1 MRVGFALQKA
11 LSSDLSAKV
20 KSGDAHWVTIKEGP
34 LEGRHLLIDGARP
47 ANGQQ
52 SSGKILAGHGIS
64 AHVIEKITGA
74 SEGSDIKHVHDED
87 AHLLQAFAHSARLSS
102 LGDALT
108 DVLKD
113 RLKREFASTGVDRL
127 AVVQTGK
134 RLNMYRVPAG
144 EPGAPDAEVIKDF
157 IRIWRV
163 GRGSEI
169 TIIHKHGVAGADD
182 TSVFNSSGK
191 QLNIGAEKEKR
202 EKRQNQSSQLLSTLS
217 KFGVDR
223 VEFNKES
230 QTEKERKAIA
240 EAATNAF
247 HVLSKTSP
255 LGAVRKTA
263 VTLMLGKLSVG
274 SKAWAHYT
282 PSQKAIYM
290 TSKQNGM
297 KPFFHEYGHAMDHA
311 VSGYSGYAS
320 ETGILK
326 PLVDAIRETES
337 HQTFIA
343 GLGKQGTRW
352 SGHSANGKWGRS
364 YYRSGRETFA
374 RFFAEYTNYKAE
386 KEGVNVP
393 EELREPRRDEMY
405 SPVELD
411 RLGAVFEGIMKDN
424 NLEKSLPLCFV
435 VEAKTL
441 QKSRTKAEWSQV
453 KHNKKSEY
461 GNETYA
467 DPAHNSYPLTK
478 GGNPSRER
486 TMAAWRYAHTKR
498 DEDEYTPA
506 ERTRLQNRIKRFAK
520 VHFDEDLQSPDEA
533 KKSLRIA
540 FPIAR

>member
-1 MRVGFALQKA
+1 VLQKA
-11 LSSDLSAKV
+11 LSSDLAAKV
-20 KSGDAHWVTIKEGP
+20 KGGDAHWVTVKEGP
-34 LEGRHLLIDGARP
+34 LEGRHLLINGARP

-52 SSGKILAGHGIS
+52 SSGKILAGHGIP

-113 RLKREFASTGVDRL
+113 HLKREFASTGVDRL

-134 RLNMYRVPAG
+134 RLNMYRVPVG
-144 EPGAPDAEVIKDF
+144 EPGTPDSEVIKDF

-182 TSVFNSSGK
+182 TSVFNSTGK
-191 QLNIGAEKEKR
+191 QLKTGYEKEKR
-202 EKRQNQSSQLLSTLS
+202 EKRQSQSSQLLSTLA

-230 QTEKERKAIA
+230 QTDKERKAIA

-247 HVLSKTSP
+247 RVLSETSP
-255 LGAVRKTA
+255 LGAVRKTT

-320 ETGILK
+320 ENGILK
-326 PLVDAIRETES
+326 PLIDAIRETES

-343 GLGKQGTRW
+343 GIGKEGTRW
-352 SGHSANGKWGRS
+352 SGYNTSGKWGRS
-364 YYRSGRETFA
+364 YYGSGRETFA
-374 RFFAEYTNYKAE
+374 RFFSEYTNYKAE
-386 KEGVNVP
+386 KENVNVP
-393 EELREPRRDEMY
+393 EELREPLRDEMY

-424 NLEKSLPLCFV
+424 HLEKSLPLGFIAEDKEV
-435 VEAKTL
+435 R
-441 QKSRTKAEWSQV
+441 KSMRTKSEWSQV
-453 KHNKKSEY
+453 KRRKESEY
-461 GNETYA
+461 GKEVYA
-467 DPAHNSYPLTK
+467 DPAHDSYPLTV
-478 GGNPSRER
+478 GGKPSRKE
-486 TMAAWRYAHTKR
+486 TMAAWRYLHVAENRAKYS
-498 DEDEYTPA
+498 DEAYRHVA
-506 ERTRLQNRIKRFAK
+506 SRIRSFAK
-520 VHFDEDLQSPDEA
+520 KHFDEELQSPDEA
-533 KKSLRIA
+533 NKSLRIV